1 MSGKELFMSTITE
14 TAYPAAP
21 EAEAATFR
29 RWRWYHGVIFYVI
42 VQVTNFLLSG
52 LVSSA
57 RGKRSGLRERFFG
70 DVPYFRR
77 LKQSIFAPPSWA
89 FGPVWTINNISEIW
103 GLLLALNKPKDTPG
117 RRLYLASQGL
127 TWLNFVV
134 FNAGYFSLRSPINA
148 LVLTF
153 TFFLLT
159 VAKLFVA
166 IFGLKDSRVALS
178 LATTILWLMSALT
191 AALFQAAWNRD
202 DLYKVGPFIK
212 PARRLLRKRPR

>member
-1 MSGKELFMSTITE
+1 MSTITE
-14 TAYPAAP
+14 TVHPATP
-21 EAEAATFR
+21 EAAVTTPR
-29 RWRWYHGVIFYVI
+29 RWRWYHGVIFYII

-52 LVSSA
+52 LVSTV
-57 RGKRSGLRERFFG
+57 RGNRDSLRARFFG
-70 DVPYFRR
+70 NVPYFKR

-89 FGPVWTINNISEIW
+89 FGPVWTINNISETW
-103 GLLLALNKPKDTPG
+103 GLLLTLNKPKDTPG
-117 RRLYLASQGL
+117 RRLYLTLQGL

-134 FNAGYFSLRSPINA
+134 FNAGYFSMRSPINA

-159 VAKLFVA
+159 VARLFVA
-166 IFGLKDSRVALS
+166 IFGLKDSRVALA
-178 LATTILWLMSALT
+178 LATTIMWLMSALT

-212 PARRLLRKRPR
+212 PVRRLLKKRSR

>member
-1 MSGKELFMSTITE
+1 MSTITE
-14 TAYPAAP
+14 TARPATP
-21 EAEAATFR
+21 EVAAATPR
-29 RWRWYHGVIFYVI
+29 RWRWYHGVIFFII

-52 LVSSA
+52 LVSSV
-57 RGKRSGLRERFFG
+57 RGNRGSLREKFFG
-70 DVPYFRR
+70 DVPYFKR

-89 FGPVWTINNISEIW
+89 FGPVWTINNISEVW
-103 GLLLALNKPKDTPG
+103 GLLLALNKPKGTPG
-117 RRLYLASQGL
+117 RRLYLTLQGL

-159 VAKLFVA
+159 VARLFVA
-166 IFGLKDSRVALS
+166 IFGLEDSRVALS
-178 LATTILWLMSALT
+178 LATTIMWLMSALT

-202 DLYKVGPFIK
+202 DQFKVWPFIK
-212 PARRLLRKRPR
+212 TFRSTLKKMPR

>member
-1 MSGKELFMSTITE
+1 MSTLTE
-14 TAYPAAP
+14 TARPATSEVSAAAP
-21 EAEAATFR
+21 P
-29 RWRWYHGVIFYVI
+29 RWRWYHGVIFYII

-52 LVSSA
+52 LVSTV
-57 RGKRSGLRERFFG
+57 RGNRGRLRETFFG
-70 DVPYFRR
+70 NVPYFKR

-103 GLLLALNKPKDTPG
+103 GLLLTLNKQKGTPG
-117 RRLYLASQGL
+117 RRLYLTLQGL

-134 FNAGYFSLRSPINA
+134 FNAGYFSMRSTINA

-159 VAKLFVA
+159 VARLFVA

-178 LATTILWLMSALT
+178 LATTIMWLMSALT

-212 PARRLLRKRPR
+212 PVRRLLKKRPR

>member
-1 MSGKELFMSTITE
+1 MSTLTE
-14 TAYPAAP
+14 TARSATP
-21 EAEAATFR
+21 EFAAATPP
-29 RWRWYHGVIFYVI
+29 RWRWYHGVIFYII
-42 VQVTNFLLSG
+42 VQATSFLLSG
-52 LVSSA
+52 LVNTV
-57 RGKRSGLRERFFG
+57 RGNRGGLRETFFG
-70 DVPYFRR
+70 DVPYFKR

-103 GLLLALNKPKDTPG
+103 GLLLTLSKPKDTPG
-117 RRLYLASQGL
+117 RRLYLTLQGL
-127 TWLNFVV
+127 TWLNFAV

-153 TFFLLT
+153 TFLLLT
-159 VAKLFVA
+159 AAKLFVA

-178 LATTILWLMSALT
+178 LATTIMWLMSALT

-212 PARRLLRKRPR
+212 PVRRLLKKRPR

>member
-1 MSGKELFMSTITE
+1 MSTITE
-14 TAYPAAP
+14 TARPATP
-21 EAEAATFR
+21 EIAAATSP
-29 RWRWYHGVIFYVI
+29 RWRWYHGVIFFII
-42 VQVTNFLLSG
+42 VQATNFLLSG
-52 LVSSA
+52 LVSSV
-57 RGKRSGLRERFFG
+57 RGKRGGLRERFFG
-70 DVPYFRR
+70 NVPYFKR
-77 LKQSIFAPPSWA
+77 LKQSIFAPPSWT
-89 FGPVWTINNISEIW
+89 FGPVWTINNISEVW
-103 GLLLALNKPKDTPG
+103 GLLLALNKPKGTPG
-117 RRLYLASQGL
+117 RRLYLTLQGL

-159 VAKLFVA
+159 VARLFVA

-178 LATTILWLMSALT
+178 LATTIMWLMSALT

-212 PARRLLRKRPR
+212 PARRLLKKRPR

>member
-1 MSGKELFMSTITE
+1 MSTLTE
-14 TAYPAAP
+14 TARPATPEVAASAP
-21 EAEAATFR
+21 SG
-29 RWRWYHGVIFYVI
+29 WRWYHGVIFYII
-42 VQVTNFLLSG
+42 VQATNFLLSG
-52 LVSSA
+52 LVSSM
-57 RGKRSGLRERFFG
+57 RGSRGSLRKTFFG
-70 DVPYFRR
+70 DVPYFKR

-89 FGPVWTINNISEIW
+89 FGPVWTINNISEIY
-103 GLLLALNKPKDTPG
+103 GLLLALNKPKGTPG
-117 RRLYLASQGL
+117 RRLYPTLQGL
-127 TWLNFVV
+127 TWLNFAV

-178 LATTILWLMSALT
+178 LATTIMWLMSALT

-202 DLYKVGPFIK
+202 DLYKAGPFIK
-212 PARRLLRKRPR
+212 PARRLLKKRPR

>member
-1 MSGKELFMSTITE
+1 MSTITE
-14 TAYPAAP
+14 TAHPANP
-21 EAEAATFR
+21 EAAVTTPR
-29 RWRWYHGVIFYVI
+29 RWRWYHGVIFYII

-52 LVSSA
+52 LVSTV
-57 RGKRSGLRERFFG
+57 RGNRDSLRARFFG
-70 DVPYFRR
+70 NVPYFKR

-103 GLLLALNKPKDTPG
+103 GLLLTLNKPKDTPG
-117 RRLYLASQGL
+117 RRLYLTLQGL

-134 FNAGYFSLRSPINA
+134 FNAGYFSMRSPINA

-159 VAKLFVA
+159 VARLFVA
-166 IFGLKDSRVALS
+166 IFGLKDSRVALA
-178 LATTILWLMSALT
+178 LATTIMWLMSALT

-212 PARRLLRKRPR
+212 PVRRLLKKRSR

>member
-1 MSGKELFMSTITE
+1 MSTLTE
-14 TAYPAAP
+14 TARPATP
-21 EAEAATFR
+21 EVAAAKPP
-29 RWRWYHGVIFYVI
+29 RWRWYHGVIFFII

-52 LVSSA
+52 LVSSV
-57 RGKRSGLRERFFG
+57 RGNRGSLRETFFSN
-70 DVPYFRR
+70 VPYFKR

-89 FGPVWTINNISEIW
+89 FGPVWAINNISEIW
-103 GLLLALNKPKDTPG
+103 GLLLTLNKPKGTPG
-117 RRLYLASQGL
+117 RRLYLTLQGL

-159 VAKLFVA
+159 VARLFVA

-178 LATTILWLMSALT
+178 LATTIMWLMSALT

-212 PARRLLRKRPR
+212 PARRLLKKRPR